1 MSCRSQSD
9 AYRSALTDRFTD
21 LTVPKPLDLHS
32 AELFKHQPLQDP
44 GTQLRYLYLLPKT
57 HNIDHEGQTVVRC
70 QLLSDAEEQAPR
82 YIGLSYT
89 WGDPHVRRPV
99 LVGDKVFHATE
110 NLAVALEHL
119 QEDDKTII
127 FWIDALC
134 IDQANMDEKSIQVQ
148 RMGGIFASAALVL
161 AWLGPAADESDLALQ
176 ELESFYKSLPESLK
190 EVGDSHKEAYS
201 ALPLVAIDTFFN
213 RPWFKRVWVG
223 QEVALN
229 KQVIFVCGQSE
240 VFRRPLLDQCVGWM
254 FSRSLWT
261 SVVFS
266 TRYVR
271 FNHVEALPL
280 RDFLRHGTASMH
292 LSSCSDLESS
302 DPRDF
307 VYSFFGQLNDTRECG
322 LRVDYTKTV
331 EAVYT
336 EFAEAV
342 VRAGRIDWLSEDW
355 RVSVNY
361 KNLPSWVPD
370 WSSTKL
376 RPVLSEESVLGG
388 NIVKGFDKKKGGKV
402 LKISA
407 HRIAQIS
414 RVVDCSST
422 SQEAFGLDPSSSVLV
437 TKQEEE
443 RVMQSLNEISQALD
457 NKRRWSSEETEEAVF
472 QLSSRMSFATVINYS
487 EEAWEDELYESF
499 KAFRGLKTPPGDDPD
514 PNQWR
519 RDASRTYLDVLRD
532 SCVKDFFVTSTDIV
546 GTSQD
551 EIRTGDWVCVLG
563 GVRGGWVL
571 REVEEGFYRIVS
583 IADVFPWADVRNS
596 RAPIETIMIV

>member
-57 HNIDHEGQTVVRC
+57 HNIDHEGQIVVRC

-99 LVGDKVFHATE
+99 LVGDKIFHATE

-119 QEDDKTII
+119 QEDDKTIV
-127 FWIDALC
+127 FWIDAIC
-134 IDQANMDEKSIQVQ
+134 IDQTNLNEKSIQVQ
-148 RMGGIFASAALVL
+148 RMGDIFASAALVL

-176 ELESFYKSLPESLK
+176 ALEIFYNSLPETLG
-190 EVGDSHKEAYS
+190 EFGTIYRETYS
-201 ALPLVAIDTFFN
+201 VLPLVSIDAFFD

-229 KQVIFVCGQSE
+229 EEVIFVCGQCD
-240 VFRRPLLDQCVGWM
+240 VFRKQLLNCYWSLM
-254 FSRSLWT
+254 KSKYLWT
-261 SVVFS
+261 SAEIS
-266 TRYVR
+266 TSHFR
-271 FNHVEALPL
+271 FNHVDVLPL
-280 RDFLRHGTASMH
+280 REFLSHDASYH
-292 LSSCSDLESS
+292 LWSCSDLESS

-307 VYSFFGQLNDTRECG
+307 VYSFFGQISDTRECG

-331 EAVYT
+331 EDVYT

-342 VRAGRIDWLSEDW
+342 VRAGRINWLSEFW

-361 KNLPSWVPD
+361 KSLASWVPD

-388 NIVKGFDKKKGGKV
+388 NVVKVFDKEKGGKV

-407 HRIAQIS
+407 QRITQIS

-422 SQEAFGLDPSSSVLV
+422 SQEAFGLDPSSSLLV

-443 RVMQSLNEISQALD
+443 RAMQSLNEISQALD

-472 QLSSRMSFATVINYS
+472 QLSSRMSFATVIRS
-487 EEAWEDELYESF
+487 GKEAWEGELYESF

-519 RDASRTYLDVLRD
+519 RDASRAYLDVLRD
-532 SCVKDFFVTSTDIV
+532 SSVKDFFVTSTDIV

-551 EIRTGDWVCVLG
+551 EVRAGDWVCVLG
-563 GVRGGWVL
+563 GVQGVWVL

-583 IADVFPWADVRNS
+583 FANVFPWADVRNS
-596 RAPIETIMIV
+596 EAPVETIMIV

>member
-21 LTVPKPLDLHS
+21 LTAPKPLDLHS

-119 QEDDKTII
+119 QEDNKTIA

-134 IDQANMDEKSIQVQ
+134 IDQANIDEKSIQVQ

-176 ELESFYKSLPESLK
+176 ELESFYNSLPESIGEFGESYK
-190 EVGDSHKEAYS
+190 ETYS
-201 ALPLVAIDTFFN
+201 ALPLVSIDTFFD

-229 KQVIFVCGQSE
+229 EEVIFVCGQCD
-240 VFRRPLLDQCVGWM
+240 VFRKQLLHCYWCLM
-254 FSRSLWT
+254 KFKYLWT
-261 SVVFS
+261 GAEISASHF
-266 TRYVR
+266 R
-271 FNHVEALPL
+271 FDHVDVLPL
-280 RDFLRHGTASMH
+280 RDFLSHDASNH

-307 VYSFFGQLNDTRECG
+307 VYSFFGQISDTRECG
-322 LRVDYTKTV
+322 LRVGYTKTV
-331 EAVYT
+331 EGVYT
-336 EFAEAV
+336 EFAEAI
-342 VRAGRIDWLSEDW
+342 VRTGETDWLSEDW

-370 WSSTKL
+370 WSNTKPH
-376 RPVLSEESVLGG
+376 PVPNDEIFLGG
-388 NIVKGFDKKKGGKV
+388 NTMKVFDKEKGGKV

-407 HRIAQIS
+407 QRITQIS
-414 RVVDCSST
+414 RVVDCSSA
-422 SQEAFGLDPSSSVLV
+422 SQEPFGLGPSSSVLV
-437 TKQEEE
+437 TQQQEE
-443 RVMQSLNEISQALD
+443 RVMLSLDNISQALAS
-457 NKRRWSSEETEEAVF
+457 RERWSPEETEQAVF
-472 QLSSRMSFATVINYS
+472 ELSTRMSGVRYFRYDG
-487 EEAWEDELYESF
+487 EAWKNVLYKSF
-499 KAFRGLKTPPGDDPD
+499 EAFRGLKTPPDDVSD
-514 PNQWR
+514 PKQWR
-519 RDASRTYLDVLRD
+519 KDASHAYLDIFRD
-532 SCVKDFFVTSTDIV
+532 SCLKNFFVTSTDIV

-551 EIRTGDWVCVLG
+551 EVRTGDWVCVLG
-563 GVRGGWVL
+563 GARGVWIL
-571 REVEEGFYRIVS
+571 REVDEGSYRIVS
-583 IADVFPWADVRNS
+583 IANVFPEEDVRNS
-596 RAPIETIMIV
+596 EAPVETIVIV